1 MIQRAFISHRE
12 AVLFQ
17 LIRTELRRVEYADG
31 TGALAKVRPAEA
43 RLIADPALQA
53 RVRLRLGGSSFPP
66 QVYYRV
72 FTSGAHAHQLDGR
85 QLELEPRALR
95 DARRMMG
102 VQRFADVHG
111 DAKFAHALRAPAGP
125 RAAHRG
131 DGGGRNDGAGARFA
145 SPSVD
150 RWHRLSGADNALAGL
165 RLAPG
170 LDERLD
176 LLVRDRPDPLP
187 RRLGPAH
194 MQWQVGP
201 TPVRSLG
208 VRRTALGGT
217 YGFTGQPLPA
227 SARPSRFS
235 SAISMHTWA

>member
-85 QLELEPRALR
+85 QLELEPPSHGKRVMRALP
-95 DARRMMG
+95 
-102 VQRFADVHG
+102 FT
-111 DAKFAHALRAPAGP
+111 AGKHQP
-125 RAAHRG
+125 EA
-131 DGGGRNDGAGARFA
+131 N
-145 SPSVD
+145 PY
-150 RWHRLSGADNALAGL
+150 NA
-165 RLAPG
+165 
-170 LDERLD
+170 
-176 LLVRDRPDPLP
+176 
-187 RRLGPAH
+187 
-194 MQWQVGP
+194 
-201 TPVRSLG
+201 
-208 VRRTALGGT
+208 
-217 YGFTGQPLPA
+217 
-227 SARPSRFS
+227 
-235 SAISMHTWA
+235 